1 MKKLVSLS
9 LALALCM
16 SMLAGCGNNS
26 ASTAST
32 APGASGAAATDTG
45 SAAET
50 ETNAA
55 EGDLDTSKFLKI
67 QDDNPDTVDPQCTT
81 EYYTVAMNIFD
92 RLVEV
97 KANDDGTSEIV
108 PSLAKSWTV
117 SDDGLTYTF
126 TLNEGV
132 KFSNGAD
139 LTSSDVLY
147 TIMRMLTYEK
157 AVNDDI
163 YDMIKGAQDVTDGK
177 TTELTGFEI
186 IDDYNFAITLEE
198 PYGAFLA
205 CLTTPGASIYD
216 EETTEQA
223 GDQFGIDPAVTI
235 GTGPFTFYGWEF
247 NSELVLTANKDYWDG
262 APACEGL
269 ILKVIPDEATA
280 RMMFENG
287 ELDILDMDNNSSQ
300 LEYFL
305 NNETYKDQIVS
316 GARVGIY
323 YICLNEKFTELSDAR
338 VRKALQ
344 YSIDRQAILD
354 SLYAG
359 LGELENGIFPHGLI
373 GYNADLPE
381 IPYDVDQAKE
391 LLAEA
396 GYPDGFEME
405 LCYSSD
411 AGQTTKDMLEIISA
425 YWAEIGVTAK
435 VTEVDEGSFYD
446 MRAAGEIEAYTSN
459 WSADFN
465 DPDNFVYSFFG
476 NEGNIERRGFG
487 YSNSE
492 AIARV
497 AAARAIVDEDKRI
510 AEYQDLEKL
519 IIQDDAAWVPLFSKQ
534 HLFVVNPRVSGFKVS
549 WNGWSGNYYRNVS
562 VS

>member
-1 MKKLVSLS
+1 MKKLVSLTLAMTMCVS
-9 LALALCM
+9 L
-16 SMLAGCGNNS
+16 LAGCGNNEAS
-26 ASTAST
+26 TTEAAASTA
-32 APGASGAAATDTG
+32 ASAG
-45 SAAET
+45 SAAAVT
-50 ETNAA
+50 EPDVGIDTTNY
-55 EGDLDTSKFLKI
+55 LKI
-67 QDDNPDTVDPQCTT
+67 QDDNPDTVDPQATT

-97 KANDDGTSEIV
+97 KANGDGTSEIV
-108 PSLAKSWTV
+108 PSLAKSWEV

-147 TIMRMLTYEK
+147 TIKRMLTYEK

-163 YDMIKGAQDVTDGK
+163 YDMIEGAEDVAEGK
-177 TTELTGFEI
+177 TEELAGFKV
-186 IDDYNFAITLEE
+186 IDDYNFSITLAE

-205 CLTTPGASIYD
+205 CLTTPGASIFD

-235 GTGPFTFYGWEF
+235 GTGPFTFAAWEF
-247 NSELVLTANKDYWDG
+247 NSELVLSANKDYWDG

-269 ILKVIPDEATA
+269 VLKVIPDEATA

-305 NNETYKDQIVS
+305 NNDAYKDQIVS
-316 GARVGIY
+316 GPRVGIY
-323 YICLNEKFTELSDAR
+323 YICLNEKFAELSDAR

-359 LGELENGIFPHGLI
+359 EGQLENGIFPHGLI

-381 IPYDVDQAKE
+381 IPYDVEQAKE

-487 YSNSE
+487 YSNTE

-497 AAARAIVDEDKRI
+497 AAARAIVDEDERI

-519 IIQDDAAWVPLFSKQ
+519 IIQEDAAWVPLFSKQ
-534 HLFVVNPRVSGFKVS
+534 HLFVVNPAVSGFKVS

-562 VS
+562 VSR

>member
-163 YDMIKGAQDVTDGK
+163 YDMIKGAQDVSDGK
-177 TTELTGFEI
+177 ATELTGFEI

-198 PYGAFLA
+198 P
-205 CLTTPGASIYD
+205 
-216 EETTEQA
+216 
-223 GDQFGIDPAVTI
+223 
-235 GTGPFTFYGWEF
+235 
-247 NSELVLTANKDYWDG
+247 
-262 APACEGL
+262 
-269 ILKVIPDEATA
+269 
-280 RMMFENG
+280 
-287 ELDILDMDNNSSQ
+287 
-300 LEYFL
+300 
-305 NNETYKDQIVS
+305 
-316 GARVGIY
+316 
-323 YICLNEKFTELSDAR
+323 
-338 VRKALQ
+338 
-344 YSIDRQAILD
+344 
-354 SLYAG
+354 
-359 LGELENGIFPHGLI
+359 
-373 GYNADLPE
+373 
-381 IPYDVDQAKE
+381 
-391 LLAEA
+391 
-396 GYPDGFEME
+396 
-405 LCYSSD
+405 
-411 AGQTTKDMLEIISA
+411 
-425 YWAEIGVTAK
+425 
-435 VTEVDEGSFYD
+435 
-446 MRAAGEIEAYTSN
+446 
-459 WSADFN
+459 
-465 DPDNFVYSFFG
+465 
-476 NEGNIERRGFG
+476 
-487 YSNSE
+487 
-492 AIARV
+492 
-497 AAARAIVDEDKRI
+497 
-510 AEYQDLEKL
+510 
-519 IIQDDAAWVPLFSKQ
+519 
-534 HLFVVNPRVSGFKVS
+534 
-549 WNGWSGNYYRNVS
+549 
-562 VS
+562 

>member
-1 MKKLVSLS
+1 MKKLVSLT
-9 LALALCM
+9 LAMAMCATLL
-16 SMLAGCGNNS
+16 SGCGSNDAS
-26 ASTAST
+26 TSAAASTASAAGSAGET
-32 APGASGAAATDTG
+32 GAATVTEPDIGIDT
-45 SAAET
+45 
-50 ETNAA
+50 TNY
-55 EGDLDTSKFLKI
+55 LKI

-108 PSLAKSWTV
+108 PSLAKEWSV

-147 TIMRMLTYEK
+147 TIKRMLTYEK

-163 YDMIKGAQDVTDGK
+163 YDMIKGAQDVADGK
-177 TTELTGFEI
+177 TEELSGFEI
-186 IDDYNFAITLEE
+186 IDDYNFSITLEE

-205 CLTTPGASIYD
+205 CLTTPGASIFD

-223 GDQFGIDPAVTI
+223 GDQFGIDPTVTI
-235 GTGPFTFYGWEF
+235 GTGPFTFADWEF
-247 NSELVLTANKDYWDG
+247 NSELVLSANKDYWDG

-269 ILKVIPDEATA
+269 VLKVIPDEATA

-305 NNETYKDQIVS
+305 NNDAYKDQIVS

-323 YICLNEKFTELSDAR
+323 YICLNENFTELSDAR

-359 LGELENGIFPHGLI
+359 QGQLENGIFPHGLI
-373 GYNADLPE
+373 GYNADLAE

-465 DPDNFVYSFFG
+465 DPDNFIYSFFG

-487 YSNSE
+487 YTNSE

-497 AAARAIVDEDKRI
+497 AAARAIVDEDERV

-519 IIQDDAAWVPLFSKQ
+519 IIQDHAAWVPLFSKQ

>member
-1 MKKLVSLS
+1 MKKLVSLTLAMTMCVS
-9 LALALCM
+9 L
-16 SMLAGCGNNS
+16 LAGCGNKD
-26 ASTAST
+26 ASTTETAASAASAGST
-32 APGASGAAATDTG
+32 ATVAEPDVGIDT
-45 SAAET
+45 
-50 ETNAA
+50 TNY
-55 EGDLDTSKFLKI
+55 LKI
-67 QDDNPDTVDPQCTT
+67 QDDNPDTVDPQATT

-97 KANDDGTSEIV
+97 KANGDGTSEIV
-108 PSLAKSWTV
+108 PSLAKSWEI

-147 TIMRMLTYEK
+147 TIKRMLTYEK

-163 YDMIKGAQDVTDGK
+163 YDMIQGASDVAEGK
-177 TTELTGFEI
+177 TEELAGFKV
-186 IDDYNFAITLEE
+186 IDDYNFSITLEE

-205 CLTTPGASIYD
+205 CLTTPGASIFD

-235 GTGPFTFYGWEF
+235 GTGPFTFAAWEF
-247 NSELVLTANKDYWDG
+247 NSELVLSANKDYWDG

-269 ILKVIPDEATA
+269 VLKVIPDEATA

-287 ELDILDMDNNSSQ
+287 ELDILDMDNNASQ

-305 NNETYKDQIVS
+305 NNDSYQDQIVS
-316 GARVGIY
+316 GPRVGVY

-359 LGELENGIFPHGLI
+359 QGQLENGIFPHGLI

-381 IPYDVDQAKE
+381 IPYDVEQAKA

-446 MRAAGEIEAYTSN
+446 MRAAGEIESYTSS

-465 DPDNFVYSFFG
+465 DPDNFIYSFFG
-476 NEGNIERRGFG
+476 NESNIERRGFG
-487 YSNSE
+487 YSNKE

-497 AAARAIVDEDKRI
+497 AAARAIVDEDERI

-519 IIQDDAAWVPLFSKQ
+519 IIQEDAAWVPLFSKE
-534 HLFVVNPRVSGFKVS
+534 HLFVVNPAVSGFKVS

-562 VS
+562 VSR

>member
-1 MKKLVSLS
+1 MKKFVSLT
-9 LALALCM
+9 LALALCA
-16 SMLAGCGNNS
+16 SLLAGCGSNDAS
-26 ASTAST
+26 APAASTAST
-32 APGASGAAATDTG
+32 AGTDAAG

-50 ETNAA
+50 GTNAA
-55 EGDLDTSKFLKI
+55 EGDLDTSKFLVI

-132 KFSNGAD
+132 KFANGAD

-163 YDMIKGAQDVTDGK
+163 YDMIQGAQDVVDGK
-177 TTELTGFEI
+177 ATELSGFKI
-186 IDDYNFAITLEE
+186 IDDYNFAITLAQ

-205 CLTTPGASIYD
+205 CLTTPGASIFD
-216 EETTEQA
+216 EETTEKA
-223 GDQFGIDPAVTI
+223 GDQFGIDPSVTI

-305 NNETYKDQIVS
+305 NNDTYKDQIVS
-316 GARVGIY
+316 GVRVGIY
-323 YICLNEKFTELSDAR
+323 YICLNEKFPELSDAR

-373 GYNADLPE
+373 GYNAELAA
-381 IPYDVDQAKE
+381 IPYDVDQAKQ
-391 LLAEA
+391 LLADA

-465 DPDNFVYSFFG
+465 DPDNFIYSFFG

-487 YSNSE
+487 YTNSE

-497 AAARAIVDEDKRI
+497 AAARAIVDEDERV

>member
-1 MKKLVSLS
+1 MKKLVSLT
-9 LALALCM
+9 LAMTMCM
-16 SMLAGCGNNS
+16 SLLAGCGNND
-26 ASTAST
+26 ASTT
-32 APGASGAAATDTG
+32 EAAASAAASAG
-45 SAAET
+45 SAAAVT
-50 ETNAA
+50 EPDVGIDTTNY
-55 EGDLDTSKFLKI
+55 LKI
-67 QDDNPDTVDPQCTT
+67 QDDNPDTVDPQATT

-108 PSLAKSWTV
+108 PSLAKSWEI

-126 TLNEGV
+126 TLNEGI

-147 TIMRMLTYEK
+147 TIKRMLTYEK

-163 YDMIKGAQDVTDGK
+163 YDMIEGAEDVAEGK
-177 TTELTGFEI
+177 TEELAGFKV
-186 IDDYNFAITLEE
+186 IDDYNFSMTLAE

-205 CLTTPGASIYD
+205 CLTTPGASIFD

-235 GTGPFTFYGWEF
+235 GSGPFTFAAWEF
-247 NSELVLTANKDYWDG
+247 NSELVLSANKDYWDG

-269 ILKVIPDEATA
+269 VLKVIPDEATA

-305 NNETYKDQIVS
+305 NNDAYKDQIVS
-316 GARVGIY
+316 GPRVGIY
-323 YICLNEKFTELSDAR
+323 YVCLNEKFTELSDAR

-359 LGELENGIFPHGLI
+359 EGQLENGIFPHGLI

-381 IPYDVDQAKE
+381 IPYDVEQAKE

-487 YSNSE
+487 YSNTE

-497 AAARAIVDEDKRI
+497 AAARAIVDEDERI

-519 IIQDDAAWVPLFSKQ
+519 IIQEDAAWVPLFSKQ
-534 HLFVVNPRVSGFKVS
+534 HLFVVNPAVSGFKVS

-562 VS
+562 VSR